1 MEESMIVGALE
12 TLNEEALEDA
22 LEEKGLQR
30 RISSNPAI
38 VGNPLSPILS
48 DTEEHLHS
56 EKLDV
61 EKMPVVANTPSSEV
75 DCLYLRGLQTSPALR
90 VRYFQFSLLNAYI
103 LFRNI

>member
-38 VGNPLSPILS
+38 SVGNPLSPILS
-48 DTEEHLHS
+48 DTEEHLPDD
-56 EKLDV
+56 KLDIDH
-61 EKMPVVANTPSSEV
+61 MPMVANTPSEV
-75 DCLYLRGLQTSPALR
+75 DILYLRSLQNSPALR
-90 VRYFQFSLLNAYI
+90 VR
-103 LFRNI
+103 

>member
-38 VGNPLSPILS
+38 VSNPLSPILS
-48 DTEEHLHS
+48 DTEEHLHD

-61 EKMPVVANTPSSEV
+61 EKMPIVANTPSEL
-75 DCLYLRGLQTSPALR
+75 DCMYLRNLQTSPALR
-90 VRYFQFSLLNAYI
+90 VRYF
-103 LFRNI
+103 

>member
-38 VGNPLSPILS
+38 SVGNPLSPILS
-48 DTEEHLHS
+48 DTEEHLPDD
-56 EKLDV
+56 KLDIDR
-61 EKMPVVANTPSSEV
+61 MPIVANTPSEV
-75 DCLYLRGLQTSPALR
+75 DILYLRSLQNSPALR
-90 VRYFQFSLLNAYI
+90 VR
-103 LFRNI
+103 